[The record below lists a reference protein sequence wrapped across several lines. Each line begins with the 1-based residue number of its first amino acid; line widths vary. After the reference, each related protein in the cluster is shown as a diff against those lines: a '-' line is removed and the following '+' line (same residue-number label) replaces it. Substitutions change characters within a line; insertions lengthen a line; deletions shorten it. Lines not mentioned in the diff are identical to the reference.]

1 MQQVGFAV
9 RVHRLATRIRAK
21 VVLCC
26 KHKTTFVQR
35 QQTLYF
41 ITLCHCSFAEGLLQ
55 NGWITMGLGYSL
67 SEERSVCILSCIPK
81 TEEDHSWW

>member
-9 RVHRLATRIRAK
+9 RVHRLATRLREK

-35 QQTLYF
+35 QQALRF
-41 ITLCHCSFAEGLLQ
+41 ITLCHCSSAEGLLQ
-55 NGWITMGLGYSL
+55 NGWINTGVGYAL
-67 SEERSVCILSCIPK
+67 SEESSVRIVRLVPRV
-81 TEEDHSWW
+81 EEDYWW